1 MFTNKGAL
9 KLQNSF
15 IVSPLRNI
23 FQKYLPLYCCQN
35 KQLFLPDMVHNPRFH
50 EKIHFELIRNTEL
63 TLWNKPEKSKKL
75 TKPPSF
81 SGLWLN
87 LSLFHHVFIFEKKI
101 EKLKITTLTD
111 KNKNVLSTKLAL
123 STGLQ
128 VQRVIFTTCSVSKN
142 TTAPVAIVIMVREFW
157 TKL

>member
-81 SGLWLN
+81 SGLWVK
-87 LSLFHHVFIFEKKI
+87 SLFHHAYFWKKMKKWKSQHSQTKQKCI
-101 EKLKITTLTD
+101 KHQTRTLHRAAGAES
-111 KNKNVLSTKLAL
+111 NFYYLF
-123 STGLQ
+123 G
-128 VQRVIFTTCSVSKN
+128 F
-142 TTAPVAIVIMVREFW
+142 
-157 TKL
+157 